1 MILVSIL
8 LQVIVDSLVI
18 MLNVISSK
26 CVLILN
32 SACKSVCCT
41 VKNIFNEKVI
51 SKIFCGS
58 ATDSME
64 ITCLFS

>member
-8 LQVIVDSLVI
+8 LQVIVGSLVI

-26 CVLILN
+26 CVLIHKFT
-32 SACKSVCCT
+32 CKSVCCT
-41 VKNIFNEKVI
+41 MKNIFNEKVI
-51 SKIFCGS
+51 SKKFYGS

-64 ITCLFS
+64 ITCLFT